1 MMTHHSSPQA
11 ATKAASSRRVLAYHE
26 IFDGPTQDVYQITP
40 ERFLAHIA
48 AATQTAR
55 KHRVELEVTFD
66 DGHASHV
73 SNAGPLLE
81 SVGLRG
87 IFFIPAANIGIGG
100 STASWPDL
108 RALQAKGHGIG
119 SHGNTHILLTGC
131 SDRKLREELVRS
143 RLTLEDKLGV
153 PVLTISM
160 PGGRWDARVAAACKE
175 AGYKQ
180 LYSSQ
185 PGAAL
190 PTSHVGFAEFTV
202 SGRLAVLRR
211 TRIKTLRHYIAGDPI
226 QCASLIAQF
235 HLRSAVKHLV
245 GDRVYGAVWRHAVR
259 TTPTT

>member
-1 MMTHHSSPQA
+1 MMAHHSSPQGPTIA
-11 ATKAASSRRVLAYHE
+11 ACTRRVLAYHE
-26 IFDGPTQDVYQITP
+26 ISDGPTQDVYQITP
-40 ERFLAHIA
+40 EQFLAHVA
-48 AATQTAR
+48 AVTQIAR
-55 KHRVELEVTFD
+55 KHRVELEFTFD

-73 SNAGPLLE
+73 SNAAPLLE

-100 STASWPDL
+100 STASWPEL
-108 RALQAKGHGIG
+108 RALQAKGHGMG
-119 SHGNTHILLTGC
+119 SHGNTHVFLTGC
-131 SDRKLREELVRS
+131 SDRELREELMRS

-190 PTSHVGFAEFTV
+190 PTSHVGFAGFTV

-211 TRIKTLRHYIAGDPI
+211 TTIKTLQRYIAGDPI
-226 QCASLIAQF
+226 QCASLITQF
-235 HLRSAVKHLV
+235 YLRSAVKHLV
-245 GDRVYGAVWRHAVR
+245 GDRVYGAVWRRVVR
-259 TTPTT
+259 TAPTT